1 MVGLKNI
8 YIYIFKTME
17 AYEITVDIIILNL
30 ANPANKSL
38 AESIIK
44 FLDA

>member
-1 MVGLKNI
+1 
-8 YIYIFKTME
+8 ME